1 MYVETSWRYFL
12 PSQRNGLTQFLTQHV
27 RRVNLSFEAKTRR
40 FHNYVEVIFGV
51 LRRRQNTSPFI
62 GAAACEQKTKTHP
75 NTRILNGE
83 NAPLRYHVSNTETVK
98 RGLPRKKKNQH
109 SKTYMA
115 SWTSGQVGGNLVG
128 TISVTAQHYQT
139 SLCAWSGKLKVV
151 CSFFFF
157 SQNSS

>member
-98 RGLPRKKKNQH
+98 RGLPIKKKINIQ
-109 SKTYMA
+109 KRT
-115 SWTSGQVGGNLVG
+115 WLLELRDRLEGIWWGP
-128 TISVTAQHYQT
+128 
-139 SLCAWSGKLKVV
+139 
-151 CSFFFF
+151 
-157 SQNSS
+157 SQSRPNITRHHFVLGLGS